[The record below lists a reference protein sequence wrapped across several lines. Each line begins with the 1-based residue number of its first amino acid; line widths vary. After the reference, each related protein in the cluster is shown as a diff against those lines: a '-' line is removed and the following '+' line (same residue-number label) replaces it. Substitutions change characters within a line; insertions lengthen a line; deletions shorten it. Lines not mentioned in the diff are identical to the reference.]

1 MYKIDNLPFYA
12 YDVSL
17 GDAVL
22 AIADFDEK
30 LATFKNIL
38 SKSGKRTIQIL
49 FELAD
54 LPELSGKILDALV
67 KVGCGYEGANSRYF
81 AVNVPALVDLSA
93 ISDLLS
99 RAALQ
104 WEQSD
109 PQRQRMRVCRVE
121 EGRGCIEAFA
131 NGSVSLPRSS
141 NRTCGFPAS
150 GFPTVFT
157 QGSRRRQGAPALKA

>member
-1 MYKIDNLPFYA
+1 MADNESRMLRVRFPLPDEGGTIEIETLWAIHLENNMYKIDNLPFYA

-38 SKSGKRTIQIL
+38 SKSGNRTIQIL

-109 PQRQRMRVCRVE
+109 PQRQRMRVSQKR
-121 EGRGCIEAFA
+121 RIARHLKR
-131 NGSVSLPRSS
+131 LPQ
-141 NRTCGFPAS
+141 NCF
-150 GFPTVFT
+150 
-157 QGSRRRQGAPALKA
+157 